1 MKSVLP
7 ALFFMLCLFT
17 ANAQPGIE
25 WQTHLGGTSDD
36 ESRFIANT
44 ADGGYFQIGRSKSV
58 DGDIPSNQGDYDLSL
73 MKLDA
78 SGAVTWSKSYGGT
91 AFDGGF
97 HGMECAN
104 GDFIVIGSTNS
115 NDGDVSGNHGGSD
128 LWVMRLDAG
137 GNILWQIVYGGSG
150 TEFGLCIH
158 QTSDGGFIASGLS
171 DSADGDITGAYGAND
186 MIVLRISGEG
196 DIIWANNIGGSGG
209 DRGWHIIELS
219 TGGFVLTGDSDSI
232 DGDMPAVNQG
242 GVDAVAV
249 FIEDDGVG
257 TVIGVVTFG
266 GTGGDEARFVA
277 EQPDGNL
284 VFSGATLSGDGQVVN
299 YHGGYDYW
307 VFGADQ
313 NGNLLWGSAF
323 GGTANEYVRFMYMA
337 SNGDVVTGG
346 YCDSVDGDLLFSN
359 GGSDSY
365 VIRVNGSDGTL
376 RWGYNFGGSLNEI
389 PFGACVAADGGF
401 VVTSVSNST
410 DFDVDNA
417 LGGNDM
423 WVIKLENDL
432 VDGIKDFS
440 GMELQVF
447 PNPAGDHI
455 AVVLPADAFQD
466 VQQVTLLDITG
477 KTMVLPLESP
487 REILDFDLS
496 GIPNGMYWLSVQ
508 IQEKIFVAKLAVIR

>member
-1 MKSVLP
+1 LR
-7 ALFFMLCLFT
+7 
-17 ANAQPGIE
+17 I
-25 WQTHLGGTSDD
+25 
-36 ESRFIANT
+36 
-44 ADGGYFQIGRSKSV
+44 
-58 DGDIPSNQGDYDLSL
+58 
-73 MKLDA
+73 
-78 SGAVTWSKSYGGT
+78 
-91 AFDGGF
+91 
-97 HGMECAN
+97 
-104 GDFIVIGSTNS
+104 
-115 NDGDVSGNHGGSD
+115 
-128 LWVMRLDAG
+128 
-137 GNILWQIVYGGSG
+137 
-150 TEFGLCIH
+150 
-158 QTSDGGFIASGLS
+158 
-171 DSADGDITGAYGAND
+171 SADGLIT
-186 MIVLRISGEG
+186 
-196 DIIWANNIGGSGG
+196 WAKNIGGTGG

-219 TGGFVLTGDSDSI
+219 TGGFVLTGDSNSV

-242 GVDAVAV
+242 GGDAVAV

-257 TVIGVVTFG
+257 TVIGVATFG
-266 GTGGDEARFVA
+266 GTGDDEARFVA

-284 VFSGATLSGDGQVVN
+284 VFSGATLSGDGQVIN

-365 VIRVNGSDGTL
+365 VIRVNGTDGTL

-432 VDGIKDFS
+432 VDGIEDIS
-440 GMELQVF
+440 GTELQVF
-447 PNPAGDHI
+447 PNPASDHI
-455 AVVLPADAFQD
+455 AVKIPANEIQA
-466 VQQVTLLDITG
+466 VQQVALMDMTG
-477 KTMVLPLESP
+477 KMTVFPMGTK
-487 REILDFDLS
+487 REVMDFDLS
-496 GIPNGMYWLSVQ
+496 GLPNGLYMLRVQ
-508 IQEKIFVAKLAVIR
+508 FQAKTLTAKLAVIR